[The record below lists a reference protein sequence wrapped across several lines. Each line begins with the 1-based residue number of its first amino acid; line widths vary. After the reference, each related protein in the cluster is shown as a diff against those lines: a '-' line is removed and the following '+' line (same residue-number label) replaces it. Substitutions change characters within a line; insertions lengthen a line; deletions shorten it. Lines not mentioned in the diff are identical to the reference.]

1 MKLIVQP
8 DAGIA
13 PIVTAIKQAKKSVDI
28 LIFRLDRFEIARA
41 LAAAVARGVRVRAL
55 TAHTNRGGTK
65 GLRKLEM
72 SLLEAGVTV
81 SRTADDLVR
90 YHGKMMIVDNKVL
103 HVYGFNFTGLD
114 IAKSR
119 SFGVISKNEKLVNEA
134 NKLFMADF
142 DRLPYSPGYERFVVS
157 PENARERLARFIS
170 GARKQLL
177 IYDPQATDDAMLRLI
192 TERVKAGV
200 DVRMIGRLEAK
211 WGGNVKNEKYPGKRL
226 HIRAIIRDGKRAF
239 LGSQSLRRLELE
251 KRREVGVIVTDEVVV
266 SQMEEIF
273 ENDWAL
279 TPSGKKKRKKA
290 EKAERKEEK
299 LAKAS

>member
-13 PIVTAIKQAKKSVDI
+13 PIVTAIKQARKSIDI
-28 LIFRLDRFEIARA
+28 LIFRLDRFEIAQA

-65 GLRKLEM
+65 SLRKLEM

-90 YHGKMMIVDNKVL
+90 YHGKMMIVDNKFL

-119 SFGVISKNEKLVNEA
+119 SFGVVSKNGKLVHEA

-142 DRLPYSPGYERFVVS
+142 DRLPYTSGYERFVVS
-157 PENARERLARFIS
+157 PDNARDRLARFIS

-192 TERVKAGV
+192 TERIKAGV
-200 DVRMIGRLEAK
+200 DVRIIGRVEAK
-211 WGGNVKNEKYPGKRL
+211 WKHQAARS
-226 HIRAIIRDGKRAF
+226 IRASGCTSARSSATAAARSSAARACA
-239 LGSQSLRRLELE
+239 GSSSRNAARSASSSPTRRSSGRC
-251 KRREVGVIVTDEVVV
+251 RRCSRRTGRE
-266 SQMEEIF
+266 
-273 ENDWAL
+273 
-279 TPSGKKKRKKA
+279 TPSGKKKRKKE
-290 EKAERKEEK
+290 EKAGKKELK